1 MRTRIYCHWPVAWER
16 CWSVQYV
23 NCPCDQTLI
32 GDPSFSL
39 SVHPPWFSFS
49 HRSINQ
55 AILFSVCVCYFPIA
69 WERDQCLR
77 MWSMYMSLWSTIGWW
92 SMCLLASLL
101 CGVIGGM
108 VSHSFEPCSCM
119 SVYAWF
125 IPFSF
130 FLCKLLVAQSISF
143 LFKKKLNSKKI
154 IPGGI
159 FSVVKVNGEI
169 FDVEIACGWGMGQ
182 GAGLSN
188 LGNTCFLNAVLQ
200 CLTYT
205 PPLAGYLESGQ
216 HRVTCKLLC
225 FLTKELSDYWFHR
238 ELDNSMLGFLHAVFQ
253 PIMCLKYE
261 CQFQFQC
268 CFRIKSVGWTF
279 WIILTHFSFSG
290 LRRSSCRI
298 LCNVRSSRAC
308 QTSFGVIGGC
318 DLTFESCQEFE
329 MYPLVMYLSLCPLF
343 CYMSSLHEDACF
355 NATPWKKNCWSN
367 ADIITWSGCNPW
379 QDAE

>member
-1 MRTRIYCHWPVAWER
+1 
-16 CWSVQYV
+16 
-23 NCPCDQTLI
+23 
-32 GDPSFSL
+32 
-39 SVHPPWFSFS
+39 
-49 HRSINQ
+49 
-55 AILFSVCVCYFPIA
+55 
-69 WERDQCLR
+69 
-77 MWSMYMSLWSTIGWW
+77 
-92 SMCLLASLL
+92 MCLLASLL

-130 FLCKLLVAQSISF
+130 FLCKLLVAQSFSF
-143 LFKKKLNSKKI
+143 LLKKNKNSKVFF
-154 IPGGI
+154 PGGI
-159 FSVVKVNGEI
+159 FSVVKVIGEI

-238 ELDNSMLGFLHAVFQ
+238 ELDKSMLGFQHAVFQ
-253 PIMCLKYE
+253 HIICLKYE

-268 CFRIKSVGWTF
+268 CFRTKSVG
-279 WIILTHFSFSG
+279 
-290 LRRSSCRI
+290 
-298 LCNVRSSRAC
+298 
-308 QTSFGVIGGC
+308 
-318 DLTFESCQEFE
+318 
-329 MYPLVMYLSLCPLF
+329 
-343 CYMSSLHEDACF
+343 
-355 NATPWKKNCWSN
+355 
-367 ADIITWSGCNPW
+367 
-379 QDAE
+379 